1 MSGRIYDFREERR
14 RRLLDELASLA
25 ADTDV
30 MGRLEDLMAKQPMTE
45 PFSLRLHT
53 DLVTE
58 AERLVEALADTP
70 EARFA
75 GGKWSR
81 AAVIRWAVELGL
93 AELAR
98 REKRMRG

>member
-1 MSGRIYDFREERR
+1 MSTVDLREERR
-14 RRLLDELASLA
+14 RRWLDELAGIA
-25 ADTDV
+25 HAGVDV
-30 MGRLEDLMAKQPMTE
+30 PRMLEDEVAKQPMTE
-45 PFSLRLHT
+45 PVSLRLHT
-53 DLVTE
+53 DSVAE